1 MLRDLDC
8 AQRSG
13 PTVLV
18 RYTYIH
24 ALTCRYWCMYISTL
38 GCPFNFAIFLLLTN
52 YSFTLLLLSDLVLS
66 DPHLFLVV
74 IIHFTVAYC
83 TIHFGSLFWFHSF

>member
-1 MLRDLDC
+1 MLDC

-38 GCPFNFAIFLLLTN
+38 GCPFNFAIFFVAN
-52 YSFTLLLLSDLVLS
+52 Q
-66 DPHLFLVV
+66 LF
-74 IIHFTVAYC
+74 IHIVA
-83 TIHFGSLFWFHSF
+83 TQ